1 MKTKILIALDKYKG
15 NLSAMEIC
23 KIIGNSIK
31 EMDKNIE
38 VILNPMA
45 DGGEGTVDTLVGSLK
60 GKYISLYVTGPL
72 GDKIKSRFGIINNKI
87 AVIEMSAASGLWLIP
102 TEKRNPMET
111 TTYGTG
117 ELIGKAMEIGCKKI
131 IIGIGG
137 SATNDGGMG
146 MAQALGVK
154 FYDKNSNL
162 LGFGG
167 KELIKINRIDMSDRN
182 LLLKDTIIEVACD
195 VGNPLFGKN
204 GAAYIYAPQKGADE
218 KMVQELDKGLLNF
231 AEVIKKDLVLN
242 VAELKGAGAAGGL
255 GAGLVAFLNA
265 KLKNGVD
272 IVMEATGIE
281 NKMRDVDLVIT
292 GEGAFDRQTFFGKSP
307 YGVAI
312 LAKKYKKPVIT
323 INGSVNVSR
332 DEISERDKN
341 LFSGNFSTLNAAMN
355 IENAIKNSRVLLK
368 NITKELITFYLS
380 IKNLK

>member
-131 IIGIGG
+131 IIGVGG

-323 INGSVNVSR
+323 INSSVNVSR

-341 LFSGNFSTLNAAMN
+341 LFSGNFSILNAAMN
-355 IENAIKNSRVLLK
+355 IENAIKNSKVLLK

>member
-1 MKTKILIALDKYKG
+1 
-15 NLSAMEIC
+15 
-23 KIIGNSIK
+23 
-31 EMDKNIE
+31 
-38 VILNPMA
+38 
-45 DGGEGTVDTLVGSLK
+45 
-60 GKYISLYVTGPL
+60 
-72 GDKIKSRFGIINNKI
+72 
-87 AVIEMSAASGLWLIP
+87 
-102 TEKRNPMET
+102 MET

-137 SATNDGGMG
+137 SATNDGGIG

-195 VGNPLFGKN
+195 VDNPLFGKN

-255 GAGLVAFLNA
+255 GAGLVTFLNA

-323 INGSVNVSR
+323 INRSVNVSR

-341 LFSGNFSTLNAAMN
+341 LFSVNFSTLNAAMN
-355 IENAIKNSRVLLK
+355 IENAIKNLKVLLK

>member
-355 IENAIKNSRVLLK
+355 IENAIKNSKVLLK

>member
-272 IVMEATGIE
+272 IVIESTGIE

-355 IENAIKNSRVLLK
+355 IENAIKNSKVLLK

>member
-195 VGNPLFGKN
+195 VDNPLFGKN

-231 AEVIKKDLVLN
+231 AEVIKKALVLN
-242 VAELKGAGAAGGL
+242 GAVLKGAGAAGGL

-355 IENAIKNSRVLLK
+355 IENAIKNSKVLLK

>member
-131 IIGIGG
+131 IIGVGG

-272 IVMEATGIE
+272 IVIEATGIE

-341 LFSGNFSTLNAAMN
+341 LFSGNFSILNAAMN
-355 IENAIKNSRVLLK
+355 IENAIKNSKVLLK

>member
-117 ELIGKAMEIGCKKI
+117 ELIGKAMEISCKKI
-131 IIGIGG
+131 IIGVGG

-195 VGNPLFGKN
+195 VDNPLFGKN

-341 LFSGNFSTLNAAMN
+341 LFSGNFSTLNTAMN
-355 IENAIKNSRVLLK
+355 IENAIKNSKVLLK

>member
-117 ELIGKAMEIGCKKI
+117 ELIGKAIEIGCKKI

-195 VGNPLFGKN
+195 VDNPLFGKN

-355 IENAIKNSRVLLK
+355 IENAIKNSKVLLK

>member
-272 IVMEATGIE
+272 IVIEATGIE

>member
-341 LFSGNFSTLNAAMN
+341 LFSGNFSTLNTAMN
-355 IENAIKNSRVLLK
+355 IENAIKNSKVLLK

>member
-131 IIGIGG
+131 IIGVGG

-167 KELIKINRIDMSDRN
+167 KELIKINKIDMSDRN

-195 VGNPLFGKN
+195 VDNPLFGKN

-341 LFSGNFSTLNAAMN
+341 LFSGNFSTLNTAMN
-355 IENAIKNSRVLLK
+355 IENAIKNSKVLLK

>member
-15 NLSAMEIC
+15 NLSAMEVC

-102 TEKRNPMET
+102 DEKRNPMET

-131 IIGIGG
+131 IIGVGG

-272 IVMEATGIE
+272 IVIEATGIE

-341 LFSGNFSTLNAAMN
+341 LFSGNFSTLNTAMN

>member
-195 VGNPLFGKN
+195 VDNPLFGKN

-355 IENAIKNSRVLLK
+355 IENAIKNSKVLLK

>member
-131 IIGIGG
+131 IIGVGG

-218 KMVQELDKGLLNF
+218 KMVKELDKGLLNF

-272 IVMEATGIE
+272 IVIEATGIE

-341 LFSGNFSTLNAAMN
+341 LFSGNFSILNAAMN